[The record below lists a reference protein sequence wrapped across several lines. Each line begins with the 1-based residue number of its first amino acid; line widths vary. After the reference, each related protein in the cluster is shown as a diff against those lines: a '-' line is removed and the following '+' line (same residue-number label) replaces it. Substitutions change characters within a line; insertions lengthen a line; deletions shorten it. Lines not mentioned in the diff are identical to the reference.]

1 VVEHL
6 PSKYEALS
14 SDPCTDKKENFV
26 EPSVV
31 VYSYS
36 LSTWEAE
43 AEDQEFEV
51 SLGSLV
57 RSRPAWVA

>member
-1 VVEHL
+1 
-6 PSKYEALS
+6 
-14 SDPCTDKKENFV
+14 
-26 EPSVV
+26 VV